1 MIRLSRKGRA
11 LRVFSSKNEK
21 IDFNKAKK
29 ILRQADRMINQSTT
43 TSIIIEVDDA
53 TKFDRRALILVEKM
67 LYKLNNLSIVWIRA

>member
-1 MIRLSRKGRA
+1 MIRLSRERRA

-29 ILRQADRMINQSTT
+29 ILRQADRMINQSNT
-43 TSIIIEVDDA
+43 TSIIIEVDDT
-53 TKFDRRALILVEKM
+53 TKFDKRALILIEKA